1 MKSQLKNTTR
11 YIVCSAFLLI
21 GFIGCKKEEEAYPE
35 MPNAVYITQEAV
47 TGPFLGSSTAVTN
60 SATGSIKVTPIRVRV
75 YVNTLKKHD
84 VVVSYT
90 LTGSAV
96 AGTHYTIPD
105 NRTITIP
112 AGTWFQRIEIPTIV
126 STLPANRTLGINL
139 TTEDPTVQLGIGP
152 RRQHATFVYTLTN

>member
-1 MKSQLKNTTR
+1 MKSQIRNTR
-11 YIVCSAFLLI
+11 YFLFIALVVI
-21 GFIGCKKEEEAYPE
+21 GITGCKKEEEVYPE
-35 MPNAVYITQEAV
+35 VPNAVYITQEAV

-96 AGTHYTIPD
+96 AGTHYTIPA

>member
-1 MKSQLKNTTR
+1 MKSQIKNITR
-11 YIVCSAFLLI
+11 YVLCSALVLI
-21 GFIGCKKEEEAYPE
+21 GITGCKKEDETYPE

-75 YVNTLKKHD
+75 YVNSLKKQD

-90 LTGSAV
+90 LSGSAV
-96 AGTHYTIPD
+96 AGTHYTIPA
-105 NRTITIP
+105 NQTITIP
-112 AGTWFQRIEIPTIV
+112 AGTWFQRIGIPTIV

-139 TTEDPTVQLGIGP
+139 TTVDPTVQLGIGP